1 MKEYEVKIKL
11 ESPLHLGSGH
21 ADVVVDAEAVK
32 DKYGMP
38 YFPGKRLKG
47 LLYESALEMAEMGC
61 GQVETPTF
69 DIEDV
74 KALFGQT
81 SSDGNDVSK
90 LRVDNFY
97 LDEYVDLCAGWKY
110 LQQEYP
116 GIFTPDDVWNSY
128 TELRYQT
135 AIDEETGIALDGTL
149 HNIRAVDAGT
159 EFIGQIVLLNVNPE
173 DGVKSKDEQI
183 LELALLN
190 LRYAGVK
197 RNRGFGKIK
206 CTINKGNAEGDT
218 KNA

>member
-1 MKEYEVKIKL
+1 MKEFKVMIKL
-11 ESPLHLGSGH
+11 ESPMHLGSGH

-61 GQVETPTF
+61 GQVETPNF

-74 KALFGQT
+74 KALFGQI
-81 SSDGNDVSK
+81 SSDGNNASK

-97 LDEYVDLCAGWKY
+97 LGKYDDLCAGWGY
-110 LQQEYP
+110 LQQEYS

-128 TELRYQT
+128 TGLRYQT
-135 AIDEETGIALDGTL
+135 AINEETGIALDGTL

-159 EFIGQIVLLNVNPE
+159 EFFGRIVLLNVNAK
-173 DGVKSKDEQI
+173 DSVKSKDEQI

-190 LRYAGVK
+190 LRYAGAK

-206 CTINKGNAEGDT
+206 CTFIKENAEGEI